1 MMLSTDIGVWTASL
15 LTIAVLSGFFK
26 ENRLFRFAEA
36 VFIGVSA
43 GYFSC
48 VWLIT
53 VIEPSINEAVSGNLI
68 LLIPVIAGLMLFL
81 PGKIRSRYS
90 QLAEL
95 PAASIVVL
103 YIAIA
108 IPLYFEKYI
117 FEMIQASVMPLI
129 VTDAEG
135 IVLWIDTVSAW
146 ISITGTVSVLWFFAG
161 RFYKQ
166 GEFYRFSG
174 EVGRFY
180 ILVALG
186 CTFGYTLLSRT
197 VLLLGRFDFILIEL
211 FGFRF

>member
-1 MMLSTDIGVWTASL
+1 MTLSTDIGVWTASV

-26 ENRLFRFAEA
+26 DNKLFRFAEA

-43 GYFSC
+43 GYFAC

-53 VIEPSINEAVSGNLI
+53 VIEPSIDEAVNGNFMI
-68 LLIPVIAGLMLFL
+68 LIPVISGLLLFL
-81 PGKIRSRYS
+81 PRKIRSRYS
-90 QLAEL
+90 LLAEL
-95 PAASIVVL
+95 PSASIVVL

-108 IPLYFEKYI
+108 MVFYFEKYI
-117 FEMIQASVMPLI
+117 FEMVTASFMPLI
-129 VTDAEG
+129 VRGDGGA
-135 IVLWIDTVSAW
+135 VLWVDTVSAW
-146 ISITGTVSVLWFFAG
+146 ISVTGTVSVLWFFAA
-161 RFYKQ
+161 RFYRQ
-166 GEFYRFSG
+166 DDIYRFPG

-197 VLLLGRFDFILIEL
+197 VLLLGRFDFVLIEL